1 MAILARAGAVGRATG
16 LGAGAVGRRALGSA
30 GRGSVA
36 GWDTRERLAV
46 AGKGQEEGA
55 RPTKSAVLPTR
66 AGVGEEAG
74 DL

>member
-16 LGAGAVGRRALGSA
+16 LGAVGADHRAQGSA
-30 GRGSVA
+30 GRGRRA
-36 GWDTRERLAV
+36 GSGTRERLAV

-55 RPTKSAVLPTR
+55 RPTRSAVLPTR

-74 DL
+74 GL